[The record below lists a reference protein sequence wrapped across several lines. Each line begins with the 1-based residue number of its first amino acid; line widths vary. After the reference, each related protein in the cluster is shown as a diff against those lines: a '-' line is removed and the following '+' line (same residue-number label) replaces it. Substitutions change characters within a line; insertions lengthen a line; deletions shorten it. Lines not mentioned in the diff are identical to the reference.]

1 MDGLD
6 YEELFRQ
13 LAPDSVNRPFH
24 LFPSESW
31 LTLFG
36 SLPPG
41 SHTDWCVLEFSLM
54 VFNIRIVFSWSET
67 FLLGTWVNHF
77 ENNDWSM
84 KSSSLISDLVMR

>member
-24 LFPSESW
+24 LFPSEIL

-41 SHTDWCVLEFSLM
+41 SHTDWCALGFSLM
-54 VFNIRIVFSWSET
+54 AFNTRIVFSWSET
-67 FLLGTWVNHF
+67 CLLGTWVNHF

-84 KSSSLISDLVMR
+84 KSSSLIGDLVMR